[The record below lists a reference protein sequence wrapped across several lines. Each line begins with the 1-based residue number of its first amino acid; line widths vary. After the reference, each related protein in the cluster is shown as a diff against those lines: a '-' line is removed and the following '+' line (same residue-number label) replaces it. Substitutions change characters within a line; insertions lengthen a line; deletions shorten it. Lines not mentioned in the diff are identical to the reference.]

1 MEVED
6 NSAVTN
12 PSETHLNQDRTPP
25 PNNSTNGFVNYL
37 VASLPPGVCFQP
49 SDQELAGFYL
59 KRKLN
64 KKPLPPNQI
73 QELDEWVLCRIFNK
87 VGRLNTTR
95 NGLQDPNQQTKNS
108 VQPQQGDKQHVQARD
123 DSTMV

>member
-73 QELDEWVLCRIFNK
+73 QEVHVYKHNPHTLAEITVIGYMLEDSQVI
-87 VGRLNTTR
+87 
-95 NGLQDPNQQTKNS
+95 LQNDPSPKENVDAS
-108 VQPQQGDKQHVQARD
+108 GDPKD
-123 DSTMV
+123 